1 MRLSAAAIRHFCAA
15 SNSKSAIA
23 TGSDRI
29 LHTSLFISC
38 SYRFGNMNKFTSLTL
53 GEVRSPVNVLKEILD
68 TFNRRHKCKAAIL
81 SWLDGKHYYG
91 NEWVRITFEELGNIL
106 GYCRETIS
114 KHIRE
119 LIKLGLL
126 EHQASNRFPKDTAC
140 EYQINQHKLTEIL
153 GIGECEKTDDYVPEN
168 LPLCANNPSTYRN
181 YPETSQKKQLAGENE
196 SQDVVQPDWD
206 TLASETLVWEQNQLT
221 RLQDVESQS
230 TPTTVDDRTATP
242 FADEPIKD
250 FSTNDSISRVDAS
263 PVPFDEHEEE
273 NIKLCEVRD
282 AVGKLTPA
290 LKKLIVD
297 FTLGDLRKALAL
309 YRQRNQFQQIRD
321 SYSWLKK
328 CLQQKWWQDNQ
339 THAGTST
346 DARKDIPEPLA
357 ANEKLTS
364 EQKAWY
370 ERAIAQGICL
380 PAAIEELPIKMGL
393 VCARVIIPNRRPHDP
408 LFDVLPI
415 EELVARYPA

>member
-1 MRLSAAAIRHFCAA
+1 
-15 SNSKSAIA
+15 
-23 TGSDRI
+23 
-29 LHTSLFISC
+29 
-38 SYRFGNMNKFTSLTL
+38 MNKFTSLTL

-91 NEWVRITFEELGNIL
+91 NEWVRITFEELGNVL

-153 GIGECEKTDDYVPEN
+153 GLSQCEKTDDYVPEN
-168 LPLCANNPSTYRN
+168 SGICANNPSTYRN
-181 YPETSQKKQLAGENE
+181 YPETSQKKQPANKNE
-196 SQDVVQPDWD
+196 SQDAVQPDWD

-230 TPTTVDDRTATP
+230 TPTTVDDRMATP

-250 FSTNDSISRVDAS
+250 FSTNDLTHHEDASPVPDNEKDSLTNDLISRVDAS
-263 PVPFDEHEEE
+263 PVPDDEHEEE
-273 NIKLCEVRD
+273 NIKLIELRD
-282 AVGKLTPA
+282 AIGSLTPK
-290 LKKLIVD
+290 LKRLIVD
-297 FTLGDLRKALAL
+297 FTLGDLRSSLAL
-309 YRQRNQFQQIRD
+309 YRQRHQFQQIRD

-328 CLQQKWWQDNQ
+328 CLQQKWWQDKAN
-339 THAGTST
+339 THPLTG
-346 DARKDIPEPLA
+346 ARKDVPEPLA
-357 ANEKLTS
+357 ANEKLTL
-364 EQKAWY
+364 EQKVWY
-370 ERAIAQGICL
+370 EKAINQGICL
-380 PAAIEELPIKMGL
+380 PAPIEELPIKMGL
-393 VCARVIIPNRRPHDP
+393 VCARVAIPNRKPYQL
-408 LFDVLPI
+408 LFDILPI
-415 EELVARYPA
+415 EELIVEYPL